1 MCVCLC
7 EYAYAC
13 TCEHALV
20 FMLMSV
26 CVLPPFQCLACKD
39 RGLSVGE
46 LVNHSFTHSIW
57 LNAQIKFFF
66 PFFFFFFLNYTSQAA
81 SASLPCVK

>member
-57 LNAQIKFFF
+57 LNTQIKIFF
-66 PFFFFFFLNYTSQAA
+66 PFFFFFLNYTSQAA